1 MVFHSCKIKF
11 WEWSGN
17 EATLDVLINLHMYFL
32 SIPFSSQE
40 AAWTTSN
47 ITAGQPHQIQCVV
60 EYGLIP
66 AIIDIMIKVNHD

>member
-1 MVFHSCKIKF
+1 
-11 WEWSGN
+11 
-17 EATLDVLINLHMYFL
+17 MYFL